1 MTTPHPAVAL
11 LWEALETA
19 WESDRTMEQLDA
31 LKRTYGAA
39 VAAACEVTERRSP
52 DRLALDAMVAL
63 GVVDPPVP
71 TG

>member
-1 MTTPHPAVAL
+1 MTLPHPAVAL

-19 WESDRTMEQLDA
+19 WESDRTEEQLTA

-52 DRLALDAMVAL
+52 DRIELDAMVVRGWFAPPI
-63 GVVDPPVP
+63 DP
-71 TG
+71 G